1 MKMRDDSGQKH
12 AWLAGG
18 YLPAGKKIAAVITA
32 VMTLAVLILRVALT
46 PRMQD
51 PDTGLFHLSYLI
63 IGLMALTMLAAA
75 VLSWLSQ
82 NDGVPPGGKLLTPL
96 SLSAMLAGSVMTIV
110 SALDGFNWLLFGETP
125 APNEHV
131 ISGIDGVTL
140 FFTIVFGLL
149 GGVMLVRT
157 GIVWL
162 TENRVRSGLMRLW
175 ALAPVGWVWMR
186 LARYEVSYASAVA
199 VSESFYDFVMLIFIM
214 LFFLFFARF
223 AAGVGNPRPR
233 LLVGV
238 SLSAALCAL
247 TGPAT
252 HFIMFAMGNPDA
264 AEACALATPV
274 DFCIGLFALAFAY
287 AQAYGRP
294 YAPQPAEPEPDP
306 PAEPERAEEAVSA
319 PEIPPVSESQWTR
332 TEIPVDPQPEKQPDV
347 EAILKDYSSKTE

>member
-186 LARYEVSYASAVA
+186 LARY
-199 VSESFYDFVMLIFIM
+199 
-214 LFFLFFARF
+214 
-223 AAGVGNPRPR
+223 
-233 LLVGV
+233 
-238 SLSAALCAL
+238 
-247 TGPAT
+247 
-252 HFIMFAMGNPDA
+252 
-264 AEACALATPV
+264 
-274 DFCIGLFALAFAY
+274 
-287 AQAYGRP
+287 
-294 YAPQPAEPEPDP
+294 
-306 PAEPERAEEAVSA
+306 
-319 PEIPPVSESQWTR
+319 
-332 TEIPVDPQPEKQPDV
+332 
-347 EAILKDYSSKTE
+347 

>member
-157 GIVWL
+157 GI
-162 TENRVRSGLMRLW
+162 RL
-175 ALAPVGWVWMR
+175 ADRKPGSLGVDAPVGPRAGGMG
-186 LARYEVSYASAVA
+186 L
-199 VSESFYDFVMLIFIM
+199 D
-214 LFFLFFARF
+214 
-223 AAGVGNPRPR
+223 AAG
-233 LLVGV
+233 
-238 SLSAALCAL
+238 
-247 TGPAT
+247 
-252 HFIMFAMGNPDA
+252 
-264 AEACALATPV
+264 
-274 DFCIGLFALAFAY
+274 
-287 AQAYGRP
+287 
-294 YAPQPAEPEPDP
+294 
-306 PAEPERAEEAVSA
+306 AV
-319 PEIPPVSESQWTR
+319 
-332 TEIPVDPQPEKQPDV
+332 
-347 EAILKDYSSKTE
+347 